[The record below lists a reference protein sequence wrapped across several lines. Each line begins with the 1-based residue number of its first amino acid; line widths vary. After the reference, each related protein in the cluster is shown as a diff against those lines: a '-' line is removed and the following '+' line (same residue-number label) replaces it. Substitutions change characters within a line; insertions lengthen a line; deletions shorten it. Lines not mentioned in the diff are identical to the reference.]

1 MSNLQSE
8 EQQALEEVAL
18 PAVIVLV
25 WFAIAGQLM
34 FTGSKSTL
42 DLLPSSQSLPRALR
56 LSPGPLVE
64 LLEIRRTW
72 QCQKGL
78 KLRGCMR
85 PGSVFAATVALGTS
99 THSLE

>member
-34 FTGSKSTL
+34 FTGPKSTL

-64 LLEIRRTW
+64 LLEIRHT
-72 QCQKGL
+72 
-78 KLRGCMR
+78 
-85 PGSVFAATVALGTS
+85 
-99 THSLE
+99 